1 MFQNIDFTT
10 KFVYGDINMSMTAKD
25 MEPLLV
31 ASERLVSETDMGF
44 RRYMCELIDWNDRL
58 ICIKGPKGTGKTTL
72 ILQHIKETFGSR
84 SEKAVYMALDHLW
97 FSSHEVLP
105 VIDWLYANGYTH
117 VFLDEVHHAENWQ
130 PLVKTI
136 CDFYPKLNVVYSG
149 SSILKLTKHKA
160 DLSRRQAV
168 YDLKGLSFRE
178 FLALEGHIVR
188 GPVSL
193 SDIIKSHRRI
203 AGGIVDEIKVLP
215 LFRRYL
221 KEGYYPMY
229 RSVSSQFADRL
240 SEVVSN
246 VLETDV
252 PAVMDVTPATIRKAK
267 RMLMILAGSCPQ
279 TPNMTDLY
287 RELETDRNAG
297 VKMFGMLEAAEL
309 VTTVRSSLAE
319 PKLKRLGTVE
329 KVFLGDSN
337 LMNALVHEPNAGAV
351 RETYFVNQLRAGGH
365 GVIAPSQGDFFVD
378 GKHLFEVGG
387 KGKGFDQIK
396 DLPDS
401 YVVSDDIE
409 IGIGNKIPLW
419 LFGFLY

>member
-1 MFQNIDFTT
+1 MQLTEKEI
-10 KFVYGDINMSMTAKD
+10 
-25 MEPLLV
+25 EPLLM

-44 RRYMCELIDWNDRL
+44 RRYLCGRIDWNDRL

-72 ILQHIKETFGSR
+72 ILQHIKEAFGAQ
-84 SEKAVYMALDHLW
+84 SEKAVYLALDHLW
-97 FSSHEVLP
+97 FASHEVLS
-105 VIDWLYANGYTH
+105 VVDWLYANGYTH

-149 SSILKLTKHKA
+149 SSILKLTKLKA

-178 FLALEGHIVR
+178 FLALEGRLEHE
-188 GPVSL
+188 PVAL
-193 SDIIKSHRRI
+193 ADLLKSHRRI
-203 AGGIVDEIKVLP
+203 AGGIVGKVKILP

-221 KEGYYPMY
+221 REGYYPMY

-252 PAVMDVTPATIRKAK
+252 PAVMDITPATIRKAK
-267 RMLMILAGSCPQ
+267 KMLMILAGNCPQ

-297 VKMFGMLEAAEL
+297 IKMFGMLEAAEL
-309 VTTVRSSLAE
+309 VRTVRSSMAE

-329 KVFLGDSN
+329 KVFLGDPN
-337 LMNALVHEPNAGAV
+337 LMSALVPEPDAGAV
-351 RETYFVNQLRAGGH
+351 RETYFANQLSCGGH
-365 GVIAPSQGDFFVD
+365 TVVAPNKGDFIAD
-378 GKHLFEVGG
+378 GKWTFEVGG
-387 KGKGFDQIK
+387 KGKTFRQIA
-396 DLPDS
+396 DVPNS
-401 YVVSDDIE
+401 FVVNDDVE
-409 IGIGNKIPLW
+409 VGIGNKIPLW
-419 LFGFLY
+419 MFGFLY

>member
-1 MFQNIDFTT
+1 MQLTEKEI
-10 KFVYGDINMSMTAKD
+10 
-25 MEPLLV
+25 EPLLM

-44 RRYMCELIDWNDRL
+44 RRYLCGRIDWNDRL

-72 ILQHIKETFGSR
+72 ILQHIKEAFGAQ
-84 SEKAVYMALDHLW
+84 SEKAVYLALDHLW
-97 FSSHEVLP
+97 FASHEVLS
-105 VIDWLYANGYTH
+105 VVDWLYANGYTH

-149 SSILKLTKHKA
+149 SSILKLTKLKA
-160 DLSRRQAV
+160 DISRRQAV

-178 FLALEGHIVR
+178 FLALEGRLEHE
-188 GPVSL
+188 PVAL
-193 SDIIKSHRRI
+193 ADLLKSHRRI
-203 AGGIVDEIKVLP
+203 AGGIVGKVKILP

-221 KEGYYPMY
+221 REGYYPMY

-252 PAVMDVTPATIRKAK
+252 PAVMDITPATIRKAK
-267 RMLMILAGSCPQ
+267 KMLMILAGNCPQ

-297 VKMFGMLEAAEL
+297 IKMFGMLEAAEL
-309 VTTVRSSLAE
+309 VRTVRSSMAE

-329 KVFLGDSN
+329 KVFLGDPN
-337 LMNALVHEPNAGAV
+337 LMSALVPEPDAGAV
-351 RETYFVNQLRAGGH
+351 RETYFANQLSCGGH
-365 GVIAPSQGDFFVD
+365 TVVAPNKGDFIAD
-378 GKHLFEVGG
+378 GKWTFEVGG
-387 KGKGFDQIK
+387 KGKTFRQIA
-396 DLPDS
+396 DVPNS
-401 YVVSDDIE
+401 FVVNDDVE
-409 IGIGNKIPLW
+409 VGIGNKIPLW
-419 LFGFLY
+419 MFGFLY

>member
-1 MFQNIDFTT
+1 MQ
-10 KFVYGDINMSMTAKD
+10 MTAKE
-25 MEPLLV
+25 MEPLLA
-31 ASERLVSETDMGF
+31 ASDRLVSEADLTF
-44 RRYMCELIDWNDRL
+44 RRYLCSRIDWADRL

-84 SEKAVYMALDHLW
+84 SDKAVYLALDHLW
-97 FSSHEVLP
+97 FSSHEILP

-149 SSILKLTKHKA
+149 SSILKLTKLKA

-168 YDLKGLSFRE
+168 YDLRGLSFRE
-178 FLALEGHIVR
+178 FLALEGCCAHE
-188 GPVSL
+188 PVTL
-193 SDIIKSHRRI
+193 ADILKSHRQI
-203 AGGIVDEIKVLP
+203 AGGIVDEVKVLP

-221 KEGYYPMY
+221 REGYYPIY

-267 RMLMILAGSCPQ
+267 KMLMILAGNCPQ

-297 VKMFGMLEAAEL
+297 IKMFGMLEAAEL
-309 VTTVRSSLAE
+309 VMTVRSSLSE

-337 LMNALVHEPNAGAV
+337 LMNALVPEPNAGAV
-351 RETYFVNQLRAGGH
+351 RETYFANQLKGGGH
-365 GVIAPSQGDFFVD
+365 QVVVPQQGDFVVD

-387 KGKGFDQIK
+387 KGKGFAQIK
-396 DLPDS
+396 GLADS
-401 YVVSDDIE
+401 YVVNDDVE
-409 IGIGNKIPLW
+409 VGFGNKIPLW

>member
-1 MFQNIDFTT
+1 MQLTEKEI
-10 KFVYGDINMSMTAKD
+10 
-25 MEPLLV
+25 EPLLM

-44 RRYMCELIDWNDRL
+44 RRYLCGRIDWSDRL

-72 ILQHIKETFGSR
+72 ILQHIKEAFGAQ
-84 SEKAVYMALDHLW
+84 SEKAVYLALDHLW
-97 FSSHEVLP
+97 FASHEVLS
-105 VIDWLYANGYTH
+105 VVDWLYANGYTH

-149 SSILKLTKHKA
+149 SSILKLTKLKA

-178 FLALEGHIVR
+178 FLALEGRLEHE
-188 GPVSL
+188 PVAL
-193 SDIIKSHRRI
+193 ADLLKSHRRI
-203 AGGIVDEIKVLP
+203 AGGIVGKVKILP

-221 KEGYYPMY
+221 REGYYPMY

-252 PAVMDVTPATIRKAK
+252 PAVMDITPATIRKAK
-267 RMLMILAGSCPQ
+267 KMLMILAGNCPQ

-297 VKMFGMLEAAEL
+297 IKMFGMLEAAEL
-309 VTTVRSSLAE
+309 VRTVRSSMAE

-329 KVFLGDSN
+329 KVFLGDPN
-337 LMNALVHEPNAGAV
+337 LMSALVPEPDAGAV
-351 RETYFVNQLRAGGH
+351 RETYFANQLSCGGH
-365 GVIAPSQGDFFVD
+365 TVVAPNKGDFIAD
-378 GKHLFEVGG
+378 GKWTFEVGG
-387 KGKGFDQIK
+387 KGKTFRQIA
-396 DLPDS
+396 DVPNS
-401 YVVSDDIE
+401 FVVNDDAE
-409 IGIGNKIPLW
+409 VGIGNKIPLW
-419 LFGFLY
+419 MFGFLY

>member
-1 MFQNIDFTT
+1 MQ
-10 KFVYGDINMSMTAKD
+10 MTEREV
-25 MEPLLV
+25 EPLLM

-44 RRYMCELIDWNDRL
+44 RRSLCGQIDWNDRL

-84 SEKAVYMALDHLW
+84 SEKAVYLALDHLW
-97 FSSHEVLP
+97 FASHDVLP

-136 CDFYPKLNVVYSG
+136 CDFYPKLNIVYSG
-149 SSILKLTKHKA
+149 SSILKLTKLKA

-178 FLALEGHIVR
+178 FLALEGVLAHD
-188 GPVSL
+188 PVSL
-193 SDIIKSHRRI
+193 ADILKSHRRL
-203 AGGIVDEIKVLP
+203 AGGIADKIKVQP

-221 KEGYYPMY
+221 REGYYPMY

-267 RMLMILAGSCPQ
+267 KMLMILAGSCPQ

-309 VTTVRSSLAE
+309 VMTVRSSLAE
-319 PKLKRLGTVE
+319 PKLKRMGTVE
-329 KVFLGDSN
+329 KVFLGDPN
-337 LMNALVHEPNAGAV
+337 LMSALVPEPNAGAV
-351 RETYFVNQLRAGGH
+351 RETYFANQLSCAGH
-365 GVIAPSQGDFFVD
+365 MVVAPNQGDFVVD
-378 GKHLFEVGG
+378 GKWTFEVGG
-387 KGKGFDQIK
+387 KGKTFKQIA
-396 DLPDS
+396 DLPNS
-401 YVVSDDIE
+401 FVVNDGVE
-409 IGIGNKIPLW
+409 VGIGSKIPLW

>member
-1 MFQNIDFTT
+1 M
-10 KFVYGDINMSMTAKD
+10 KMTAND
-25 MEPLLV
+25 VEPLLE
-31 ASERLVSETDMGF
+31 ASARLVAETDMSF
-44 RRYMCELIDWNDRL
+44 RRYLCEKIDWNDRL
-58 ICIKGPKGTGKTTL
+58 ICVKGPKGTGKTTL
-72 ILQHIKETFGSR
+72 ILQHIKEKFGPESD
-84 SEKAVYMALDHLW
+84 KAVYLALDHLW
-97 FSSHEVLP
+97 FASHEVLP

-117 VFLDEVHHAENWQ
+117 VFLDEVHHAEKWQ

-149 SSILKLTKHKA
+149 SSILKLTKMKA

-178 FLALEGHIVR
+178 FLALEKKLEHPPLTLEEVM
-188 GPVSL
+188 
-193 SDIIKSHRRI
+193 KSHRRI
-203 AGGIVDEIKVLP
+203 AGAIARRIKVLP

-221 KEGYYPMY
+221 REGYYPLY

-252 PAVMDVTPATIRKAK
+252 PAVMDVTPATIRKTK
-267 RMLMILAGSCPQ
+267 KMLMILAGSCPQ

-297 VKMFGMLEAAEL
+297 IKMFGVLEAAEL
-309 VTTVRSSLAE
+309 IATVKSSMAE

-337 LMNALVHEPNAGAV
+337 LMSALVPQPNAGAI
-351 RETYFVNQLRAGGH
+351 RETYFVNQLRAAGH
-365 GVIAPSQGDFFVD
+365 AVVVPQQGVFVVD
-378 GKHLFEVGG
+378 GKCRFEIGG
-387 KGKGFDQIK
+387 KGKTFKQIA
-396 DLPDS
+396 DIPDS
-401 YVVSDDIE
+401 FVVNDDVE
-409 IGIGNKIPLW
+409 VGLGDKIPLW

>member
-1 MFQNIDFTT
+1 MESS
-10 KFVYGDINMSMTAKD
+10 DIKAILDSSDRMVAAVDMTY
-25 MEPLLV
+25 
-31 ASERLVSETDMGF
+31 
-44 RRYMCELIDWNDRL
+44 RRYLCRQIDWRDRL
-58 ICIKGPKGTGKTTL
+58 ICLKGPKGTGKTTL
-72 ILQHIKETFGSR
+72 LLQHIREAFGVR
-84 SEKAVYMALDHLW
+84 SERAVYLAADNIW
-97 FSSHEVLP
+97 FSSHDIMDAV
-105 VIDWLYANGYTH
+105 DYFHSHGYTH
-117 VFLDEVHHAENWQ
+117 LFIDEVHQLPEWSK
-130 PLVKTI
+130 VIKTI
-136 CDFYPKLNVVYSG
+136 TDTYPQLNVVFSG
-149 SSILKLTKHKA
+149 SSILKLSKGSA

-178 FLALEGHIVR
+178 FLSLEGELGHD
-188 GPVSL
+188 PVTL
-193 SDIIKSHRRI
+193 ADIRKSHRRI
-203 AGGIVDEIKVLP
+203 AGGIADRIKVLP

-240 SEVVSN
+240 SEIVSN

-267 RMLMILAGSCPQ
+267 KMLMILAGNCPQ

-297 VKMFGMLEAAEL
+297 IKMFGMLEAAEL
-309 VTTVRSSLAE
+309 VSTVRSSLSE

-337 LMNALVHEPNAGAV
+337 LMNALVPEPNAGAV
-351 RETYFVNQLRAGGH
+351 RETYFVNQLTAGGH
-365 GVIAPSQGDFFVD
+365 KVVAPKQGDFIVD
-378 GKHLFEVGG
+378 GRHLFEVGG

-396 DLPDS
+396 DLDDS
-401 YVVSDDIE
+401 YVVNDDVE
-409 IGIGNKIPLW
+409 VGFGNKIPLW

>member
-1 MFQNIDFTT
+1 MQ
-10 KFVYGDINMSMTAKD
+10 MTAKEI
-25 MEPLLV
+25 EPLLA
-31 ASERLVSETDMGF
+31 ASDRLVSETDMGF
-44 RRYMCELIDWNDRL
+44 RRYLCGQIDWKDRL

-72 ILQHIKETFGSR
+72 ILQHIKETFGVR
-84 SEKAVYMALDHLW
+84 SEKAVYLALDHLW
-97 FSSHEVLP
+97 FASHELLP

-149 SSILKLTKHKA
+149 SSILKLTKLKA

-178 FLALEGHIVR
+178 FLALEGRVVHK
-188 GPVSL
+188 PVAL
-193 SDIIKSHRRI
+193 GDLLKSHRRI
-203 AGGIVDEIKVLP
+203 AGGIADKVKVLP

-229 RSVSSQFADRL
+229 RSVSSQFAGRL
-240 SEVVSN
+240 SEIVSN

-267 RMLMILAGSCPQ
+267 KMLMILAGSCPQ

-297 VKMFGMLEAAEL
+297 IKMFGMLEAAEL
-309 VTTVRSSLAE
+309 VKTVRSSQAE

-329 KVFLGDSN
+329 KVFLGDPN
-337 LMNALVHEPNAGAV
+337 LMNALVPEPNAGAV
-351 RETYFVNQLRAGGH
+351 RETYFANQLNAGGH
-365 GVIAPSQGDFFVD
+365 RVVAPAQGDFIVD
-378 GKHLFEVGG
+378 GKYLFEIGG
-387 KGKGFDQIK
+387 RGKGFAQIK
-396 DLPDS
+396 DLSES
-401 YVVSDDIE
+401 YVVNDDVE
-409 IGIGNKIPLW
+409 VGLGNKIPLW

>member
-1 MFQNIDFTT
+1 MEITSRE
-10 KFVYGDINMSMTAKD
+10 I
-25 MEPLLV
+25 EPLLRV
-31 ASERLVSETDMGF
+31 SERLVAETEMGF
-44 RRYMCELIDWNDRL
+44 RRYLCDRIDWKDHL
-58 ICIKGPKGTGKTTL
+58 ICLKGPKGAGKTTL
-72 ILQHIKETFGSR
+72 ILQHIKETFGIHSD
-84 SEKAVYMALDHLW
+84 KAVYLALDHLW

-105 VIDWLYANGYTH
+105 VIDWLYANDYTH
-117 VFLDEVHHAENWQ
+117 VFLDEIHHAEKWQ

-136 CDFYPKLNVVYSG
+136 CDSYPKLDVVYSG
-149 SSILKLTKHKA
+149 SSILKLTQLKA

-178 FLALEGHIVR
+178 FLMLEGRLSHTPLSLDEIV
-188 GPVSL
+188 
-193 SDIIKSHRRI
+193 KSHRRI
-203 AGGIVDEIKVLP
+203 AREITDRVKILP
-215 LFRRYL
+215 LFRQYL
-221 KEGYYPMY
+221 KTGYYPLY
-229 RSVSSQFADRL
+229 RSVSSQFTDRL

-267 RMLMILAGSCPQ
+267 KMLMILAGSCPQ

-297 VKMFGMLEAAEL
+297 IKMFGMLEAAEL
-309 VTTVRSSLAE
+309 IATVRSCLAE

-337 LMNALVHEPNAGAV
+337 LMNALVSEPNAGAV

-365 GVIAPSQGDFFVD
+365 EVVAPSQGDFVID
-378 GKHLFEVGG
+378 GKYLFEIGG
-387 KGKGFDQIK
+387 KGKTFKQIAGI
-396 DLPDS
+396 PES
-401 YVVSDDIE
+401 YVVNDDVE
-409 IGIGNKIPLW
+409 VGFGNKIPLW

>member
-1 MFQNIDFTT
+1 MQ
-10 KFVYGDINMSMTAKD
+10 MTAKE

-31 ASERLVSETDMGF
+31 ASERLVSETDLGF
-44 RRYMCELIDWNDRL
+44 RRYLCSRVDWKDRL

-72 ILQHIKETFGSR
+72 MLQHMKETFGVQSD
-84 SEKAVYMALDHLW
+84 KAVYLALDHLW

-149 SSILKLTKHKA
+149 SSILKLTKLKA

-178 FLALEGHIVR
+178 FLAFEGRLEHE
-188 GPVSL
+188 PVTL
-193 SDIIKSHRRI
+193 ADILASHRRI
-203 AGGIVDEIKVLP
+203 AGEIAEAVKVLP

-221 KEGYYPMY
+221 REGYYPMFQ
-229 RSVSSQFADRL
+229 SVSSQFAGRL
-240 SEVVSN
+240 SEIVSN

-267 RMLMILAGSCPQ
+267 KMLMILAGNCPQ

-287 RELETDRNAG
+287 RELETDRTAG
-297 VKMFGMLEAAEL
+297 IKMFGMLEAAEL
-309 VTTVRSSLAE
+309 VTTVRSSLTE

-337 LMNALVHEPNAGAV
+337 LMNALVPDPDAGAV
-351 RETYFVNQLRAGGH
+351 RETYFVNQLKGGGH
-365 GVIAPSQGDFFVD
+365 NVVAPKQGDFIVD
-378 GKHLFEVGG
+378 GRHLFEIGG
-387 KGKGFDQIK
+387 RGKGFGQIK

-401 YVVSDDIE
+401 YVVNDDVE
-409 IGIGNKIPLW
+409 LGFGNKIPLW

>member
-1 MFQNIDFTT
+1 MQLTEKEI
-10 KFVYGDINMSMTAKD
+10 
-25 MEPLLV
+25 EPLLM

-44 RRYMCELIDWNDRL
+44 RRYLCGRIDWNDRL

-72 ILQHIKETFGSR
+72 ILQHIKEAFGAQ
-84 SEKAVYMALDHLW
+84 SEKAVYLALDHLW
-97 FSSHEVLP
+97 FASHEVLS
-105 VIDWLYANGYTH
+105 VVDWLYANGYTH

-149 SSILKLTKHKA
+149 SSILKLTKLKA

-178 FLALEGHIVR
+178 FLALEGRLEHE
-188 GPVSL
+188 PVAL
-193 SDIIKSHRRI
+193 ADLLKSHRRI
-203 AGGIVDEIKVLP
+203 AGGIVGKVKILP

-221 KEGYYPMY
+221 REGYYPMY

-252 PAVMDVTPATIRKAK
+252 PAVMDITPATIRKAK
-267 RMLMILAGSCPQ
+267 KMLMILAGNCPQ

-297 VKMFGMLEAAEL
+297 IKMFGMLEAAEL
-309 VTTVRSSLAE
+309 VRTVRLSMAE

-329 KVFLGDSN
+329 KVFLGDPN
-337 LMNALVHEPNAGAV
+337 LMSALVPEPDAGAV
-351 RETYFVNQLRAGGH
+351 RETYFANQLSCGGH
-365 GVIAPSQGDFFVD
+365 TVVAPNKGDFIAD
-378 GKHLFEVGG
+378 GKWTFEVGG
-387 KGKGFDQIK
+387 KGKTFRQIA
-396 DLPDS
+396 DVPNS
-401 YVVSDDIE
+401 FVVNDDVE
-409 IGIGNKIPLW
+409 VGIGNKIPLW
-419 LFGFLY
+419 MFGFLY

>member
-1 MFQNIDFTT
+1 MQLTEKEI
-10 KFVYGDINMSMTAKD
+10 
-25 MEPLLV
+25 EPLLM

-44 RRYMCELIDWNDRL
+44 RRYLCGRIDWSDRL

-72 ILQHIKETFGSR
+72 ILQHIKEAFGAQ
-84 SEKAVYMALDHLW
+84 SEKAVYLALDHLW
-97 FSSHEVLP
+97 FASHEVLS
-105 VIDWLYANGYTH
+105 VVDWLYANGYTH

-149 SSILKLTKHKA
+149 SSILKLTKLKA

-178 FLALEGHIVR
+178 FLALEGRLEHE
-188 GPVSL
+188 PVAL
-193 SDIIKSHRRI
+193 ADLLKSHRRI
-203 AGGIVDEIKVLP
+203 AGGIVGKVKILP

-221 KEGYYPMY
+221 REGYYPMY

-252 PAVMDVTPATIRKAK
+252 PAVMDITPATIRKAK
-267 RMLMILAGSCPQ
+267 KMLMILAGNCPQ

-297 VKMFGMLEAAEL
+297 IKMFGMLEAAEL
-309 VTTVRSSLAE
+309 VRTVRSSMAE

-329 KVFLGDSN
+329 KVFLGDPN
-337 LMNALVHEPNAGAV
+337 LMSALVPEPDAGAV
-351 RETYFVNQLRAGGH
+351 RETYFANQLSCGGH
-365 GVIAPSQGDFFVD
+365 TVVAPNKGDFIAD
-378 GKHLFEVGG
+378 GKWTFEVGG
-387 KGKGFDQIK
+387 KGKTFRQIA
-396 DLPDS
+396 DIPNS
-401 YVVSDDIE
+401 FVVNDDAE
-409 IGIGNKIPLW
+409 VGIGNKIPLW
-419 LFGFLY
+419 MFGFLY